1 MTQDERTLFFEL
13 CAYKQVNPQ
22 KIESLLKH
30 NASPAL
36 LGHLF
41 FNRMQGIAY
50 STLEKLNLLE
60 NTNREF
66 QNSLKKAHHLNTMQN
81 ESFAAS
87 IRIVETALKDS
98 PHPFA
103 LLKGALLFNEY
114 PVGCRTSNDIDLL
127 VESKNVTQIGKL
139 LNRAGFQ
146 QGRLKNGTFIP
157 ATRTEIIT
165 AKMTRGETVPYFLR
179 TDFDEM
185 PYIELDI
192 NFSLDYKP
200 DDSNTVTQML
210 SRSQKYSLG
219 DFSIHTLD
227 KIDFFIH
234 LCGHLY
240 KEATTYPWVEMH
252 RDMTLYKY
260 CDIYTLAQDF
270 TEDDIECIFDRA
282 ESLGMTDPCACALL
296 WTDYLLPIHND
307 CVINYAKN
315 KLKQPALLDT
325 VIWPSEKRKYIYNTE
340 DLKERFFTNNR
351 TPLLKE
357 IPYDE
362 T

>member
-1 MTQDERTLFFEL
+1 MTQDERNLFFEL
-13 CAYKQVNPQ
+13 CAYKHTNSQ
-22 KIESLLKH
+22 KTESLLRH

-41 FNRMQGIAY
+41 FNRMQGVAY
-50 STLEKLNLLE
+50 TILKKHNLLE
-60 NTNREF
+60 CTNREF
-66 QNSLKKAHHLNTMQN
+66 RNSLKKAYHLNKMQN

-146 QGRLKNGTFIP
+146 QGRLKNGMFIP

-165 AKMTRGETVPYFLR
+165 SKMTRGETIPYFLR
-179 TDFDEM
+179 TDFTEM
-185 PYIELDI
+185 PYIEVDI

-200 DDSNTVTQML
+200 DDSGTVAQML
-210 SRSQKYSLG
+210 SRSQKHSLG
-219 DFSIHTLD
+219 GFSIHTLD

-270 TEDDIECIFDRA
+270 TEDNIKCIFDRA
-282 ESLGMTDPCACALL
+282 EFLGMTGPCACALL

-307 CVINYAKN
+307 CVINYANN

-325 VIWPSEKRKYIYNTE
+325 VIWPSEKRKYIYTTE
-340 DLKERFFTNNR
+340 DIKERFFTNNR
-351 TPLLKE
+351 TSLLKE
-357 IPYDE
+357 IPYNE